1 MTRLLLPTFVC
12 TRLDSSSDS
21 SVLLEQIGSKCVYVE
36 REDCFFQMK
45 INNHANDYEEKSW
58 PAYKNLEE
66 PSIQNNGV
74 IPLLSTHGKNPKKLV

>member
-1 MTRLLLPTFVC
+1 M
-12 TRLDSSSDS
+12 
-21 SVLLEQIGSKCVYVE
+21 LLEQIGSKCVYLE
-36 REDCFFQMK
+36 RERLFFSNEDK
-45 INNHANDYEEKSW
+45 IIMQNDYEEKSW